1 MESNLKKINGNGSFR
16 NNLKKKDTIR
26 MTVHQYERTI
36 IDRNLGLTPIS
47 MPIIT
52 SH

>member
-1 MESNLKKINGNGSFR
+1 MESTSRKSMGMEVSETI
-16 NNLKKKDTIR
+16 KKKDTIR